1 MSELAALT
9 MRGGRSDGSY
19 VQGFSDEA
27 AAHGAWAYDLGTHVI
42 DWTEGVHR
50 MHGTTPGEFRP
61 TLESVR
67 ELVHPEDLEMYR
79 RVFQNAVRD
88 RAPFVVQ
95 HRIRRPDDEVRT
107 LLVHG
112 EFMAG
117 DGESGRVVGITQDVT
132 DRDRDEDRLWH
143 LANHDPLTSLYNRRR
158 FMEELKR
165 EVATAQRSGSTGA
178 VLMLDVDRFKEVNDT
193 LGHQTGDHLLARVGE
208 RLRGRLRTT
217 DTLARLGGD
226 EFAVVLPGCTLQD
239 AEHVAVELRD
249 AVRARPGVRIAGR
262 ERRLAVSVGIARFG
276 AGSDAGPTELL
287 VEADLAMYRAKAQGG
302 DCIEVFDENM
312 RAELAARLRIEAE
325 LREALERDELEVFYQ
340 PIASIV
346 DGSVI
351 GCESLVRWRH
361 PERGLVSPAEFIP
374 IAEERG
380 LISEIGELVLER
392 ACRQAREWRLHG
404 RNLFVTVNVS
414 PLQLARDDVA
424 ATVRRILNETELPAP
439 LLHVEVT
446 ETSMLDEAGSL
457 APALHALREIGV
469 RVAIDDFGGGSSSLS
484 RLRVLPIDEIKVD
497 RIFIEGLPVRPDDR
511 AIVAAV
517 LSLADELGLMV
528 IAEGVETERQHW
540 ELRELGCRYAQ
551 GFLYARPAP
560 PEDLDLDGYSAVV
573 QPGVGDP
580 SVIREFMRQI
590 GIPAARMGVAG

>member
-1 MSELAALT
+1 
-9 MRGGRSDGSY
+9 

-50 MHGTTPGEFRP
+50 IHGTSPREFRP
-61 TLESVR
+61 TVESVR
-67 ELVHPEDLEMYR
+67 ALVHPEDLEMYR
-79 RVFQNAVRD
+79 RAFRNAVVERK
-88 RAPFVVQ
+88 AFVVQ

-107 LLVHG
+107 VLVHG
-112 EFMAG
+112 EFMPG
-117 DGESGRVVGITQDVT
+117 DGSGGRVVGITQDIT
-132 DRDRDEDRLWH
+132 DRGGDEDRLWH
-143 LANHDPLTSLYNRRR
+143 MANRDPLTSLFNRRR
-158 FMEELKR
+158 FMEELRR
-165 EVATAQRSGSTGA
+165 EVAVAERSRARGA
-178 VLMLDVDRFKEVNDT
+178 VLMLDMDRFKEVNDT
-193 LGHQTGDHLLARVGE
+193 LGHTTGDRLLARVGD
-208 RLRGRLRTT
+208 RLRGRLRNT

-226 EFAVVLPGCTLQD
+226 EFAVVLPRCSLAD
-239 AEHVAVELRD
+239 AERVAHELRE

-262 ERRLAVSVGIARFG
+262 ERRLAVSVGIAQFG
-276 AGSDAGPTELL
+276 ADTDRGPTELL
-287 VEADLAMYRAKAQGG
+287 VEADLAMYRAKAKGG
-302 DCIEVFDENM
+302 DCIEVFDEEM
-312 RAELAARLRIEAE
+312 RAELAARVRIEGE

-346 DGSVI
+346 DGSVA
-351 GCESLVRWRH
+351 GCEALVRWRH
-361 PERGLVSPAEFIP
+361 PERGLVPPGEFIP

-380 LISEIGELVLER
+380 LISTIGNRVLEE

-424 ATVRRILNETELPAP
+424 AIVRRVLEQTGLPAP
-439 LLHVEVT
+439 LLHIEVT
-446 ETSMLDEAGSL
+446 ETSMLDEAVSL
-457 APALHALREIGV
+457 APALHALRQLGV

-497 RIFIEGLPVRPDDR
+497 RIFIEGLPSQPDDR

-517 LSLADELGLMV
+517 LSLAEEMGLKV

-560 PEDLDLDGYSAVV
+560 PDELDLDGYSAVV

-590 GIPAARMGVAG
+590 GIPAARFEVAR